1 MLTLDKFI
9 VLFVF
14 CLVYLFLIFSKQY
27 RGRAI
32 WCGIICLTVA
42 DILDITTIVGAIN
55 WNVLGIFAGTLIVAE
70 LFIYSR
76 VPALLSDILIDRS
89 KTVGWAI
96 LLVCALSGAVSV
108 FVDNVATILIVAPI
122 AMELSRRL
130 GISPKPFLIGIAI
143 SSNLQG
149 AAILIGDAPSMI
161 LAAHEKLTFND
172 FFVLN
177 GKPGI
182 FFATQAGAIA
192 GFAVLYLF
200 FRKYRQP
207 VVQIEVE
214 KVKSWVPSCLL
225 VIMTFALAFS
235 SKYDPNF
242 RWLGGTECIAIA
254 AVGLLWSTVR
264 NRQDAVKVVK
274 SYDWST
280 TAFLAGIFVLVE
292 TLTQAGIIDDI
303 AVWLGTM
310 VGHNK
315 FLAFLCIVWCSVL
328 FSAFI
333 DNVPYFTAML
343 PVVDRL
349 SSSMGMQDDY
359 LFAFGLI
366 MGCCLGGNITPIG
379 ASANIVSIG
388 LLRKHG
394 EHCSFF
400 DFVKIGLPYTI
411 VATTAGFAFVWFI
424 WG

>member
-1 MLTLDKFI
+1 MQNLDKLI
-9 VLFVF
+9 ILLVF
-14 CLVYLFLIFSKQY
+14 CLVYLFLVFSRRY

-32 WCGIICLTVA
+32 WCGVICLTVA
-42 DILDITTIVGAIN
+42 GILSLTSIVSAIN
-55 WNVLGIFAGTLIVAE
+55 WNVIGIFAGTLIVAE

-89 KTVGWAI
+89 KSVGWAI
-96 LLVCALSGAVSV
+96 LFVCALSAAISV
-108 FVDNVATILIVAPI
+108 FVDNVATVLIVAPI

-130 GISPKPFLIGIAI
+130 KISPRPFLIGIAI

-172 FFVLN
+172 FFVYHR
-177 GKPGI
+177 KPSI
-182 FFATQAGAIA
+182 FFATQAGAVL
-192 GFAVLYLF
+192 GFVVLYFF

-214 KVKSWVPSCLL
+214 KVKSWVPSILL
-225 VIMTFALAFS
+225 VVMVFVLAFS
-235 SKYDPNF
+235 TKYDPDF
-242 RWLGGTECIAIA
+242 RWLGGTVCMIVAGI
-254 AVGLLWSTVR
+254 GLIWATVKDK
-264 NRQDAVKVVK
+264 QITVKVVK

-280 TAFLAGIFVLVE
+280 TFFLAGVFVLVAA
-292 TLTQAGIIDDI
+292 LAKGGIIDSM
-303 AVWLGTM
+303 AVWMGDV
-310 VGHNK
+310 VGQNK
-315 FLAFLCIVWCSVL
+315 FLAFMAIVWCSVL

-343 PVVDRL
+343 PVVAKL
-349 SSSMGMQDDY
+349 SASMGMEHDV

-379 ASANIVSIG
+379 AAANIVSIG
-388 LLRKHG
+388 LLRKSG
-394 EHCSFF
+394 EPCSFL
-400 DFVKIGLPYTI
+400 DFVKIGLPYTLAAT
-411 VATTAGFAFVWFI
+411 VAGAGFVWLF

>member
-1 MLTLDKFI
+1 MLNNDKLI
-9 VLFVF
+9 VLIVF
-14 CLVYLFLIFSKQY
+14 CLVYLFLVFSRRY
-27 RGRAI
+27 RGRAV
-32 WCGIICLTVA
+32 WCGIIVLTFA
-42 DILDITTIVGAIN
+42 GILDIPTILGAIN
-55 WNVLGIFAGTLIVAE
+55 WNVIGIFAGTLIVAE

-76 VPALLSDILIDRS
+76 VPVLLSDILIDRS

-122 AMELSRRL
+122 AMELARRL
-130 GISPKPFLIGIAI
+130 EISPKPFLIGIAI

-172 FFVLN
+172 FFLLQ
-177 GKPGI
+177 GKPSI
-182 FFATQAGAIA
+182 FFATQAGALM
-192 GFAVLYLF
+192 GFVVLYFF

-214 KVKSWVPSCLL
+214 KVKSWVPSSLL
-225 VIMTFALAFS
+225 VIMIFALAFS
-235 SKYDPNF
+235 TQYDPDF
-242 RWLGGTECIAIA
+242 RWLGGVECFALA
-254 AVGLLWSTVR
+254 VVGLLWAGVKDR
-264 NRQDAVKVVK
+264 EDAVKAVK

-280 TAFLAGIFVLVE
+280 TLFLAGVFVLVE
-292 TLTQAGIIDDI
+292 TLRQAGIIDD
-303 AVWLGTM
+303 VSMWLGEL

-315 FLAFLCIVWCSVL
+315 FLAFMSIVWCSVL

-343 PVVDRL
+343 PVVSRL
-349 SSSMGMQDDY
+349 SASMGIEDNY

-366 MGCCLGGNITPIG
+366 IGCCLGGNVTPIG
-379 ASANIVSIG
+379 ASANIVSIS
-388 LLRKHG
+388 LLRKSG
-394 EHCSFF
+394 EQCSFL

-411 VATTAGFAFVWFI
+411 ASTAAGAAFVWFI